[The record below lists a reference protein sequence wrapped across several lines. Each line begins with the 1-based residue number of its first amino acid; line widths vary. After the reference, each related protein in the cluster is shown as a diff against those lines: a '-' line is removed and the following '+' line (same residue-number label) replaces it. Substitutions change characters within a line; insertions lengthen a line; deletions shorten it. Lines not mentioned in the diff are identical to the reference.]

1 MPTQC
6 KLQRDHSC
14 GKLAND
20 TIATGIAKIKEN
32 VFIRNRTTLE
42 KQKRQTSSV
51 PLCFFINKNDRPWPR
66 QFSKLIPADKHI

>member
-42 KQKRQTSSV
+42 KQKRQTTVVPFPSASSLTKMTDHGHV
-51 PLCFFINKNDRPWPR
+51 NFPN
-66 QFSKLIPADKHI
+66 